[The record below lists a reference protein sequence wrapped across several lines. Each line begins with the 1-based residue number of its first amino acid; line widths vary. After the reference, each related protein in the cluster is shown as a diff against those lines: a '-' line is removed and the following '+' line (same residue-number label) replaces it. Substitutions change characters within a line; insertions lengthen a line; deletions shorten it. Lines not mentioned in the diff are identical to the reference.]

1 MSTLNPETVSP
12 TDLKP
17 GDRLGYKVVA
27 VIGEVHDWAA
37 YAGLTTWTDDEVARS
52 GDKLSAQAAEK
63 LFLAPVWAGLSY
75 RS

>member
-1 MSTLNPETVSP
+1 
-12 TDLKP
+12 
-17 GDRLGYKVVA
+17 
-27 VIGEVHDWAA
+27 VIGEAHDWAA